1 MRDEDW
7 FWIIGLLIAGFLLW
21 RKLSSEPSGA
31 KEPGQPPEIVIP
43 PPPEPTHERG
53 VPIGT
58 TKKAALPPS
67 RPVSAPPKSSPA
79 APASPAKKKGWLR
92 GPEREAW
99 QKQESARL
107 EQERAE
113 EREAKREEARQRAK
127 EKAEREAVE
136 KAKAMAAA
144 EARMA
149 EADAKAAARAGQ
161 SREAED
167 RERQRQAYVREKIPP
182 HIERD
187 MKRFLAGE
195 FMGSEQSPLTYV
207 GYHVGVTAGLREKD
221 RRERLE
227 VCFRVPIPN
236 VLYADYKSWGEPA
249 TIQRL
254 NSMMNHIRV
263 QATIRAS
270 QPKFERSVSEW
281 EADREWLN
289 AALSKKAEAFPVRW
303 NRGAWSGD

>member
-7 FWIIGLLIAGFLLW
+7 FWTIGLLIAGFLLW
-21 RKLSSEPSGA
+21 RKLSSDPSGA
-31 KEPGQPPEIVIP
+31 KQSGQPPEIVFP
-43 PPPEPTHERG
+43 SPPEPTHERG
-53 VPIGT
+53 VPIGAG
-58 TKKAALPPS
+58 KKAAFPPS
-67 RPVSAPPKSSPA
+67 RPVPPALKGPPA
-79 APASPAKKKGWLR
+79 VPTSPAKKKGWLR
-92 GPEREAW
+92 GPEREEW

-113 EREAKREEARQRAK
+113 EREAKREEARRRAK
-127 EKAEREAVE
+127 EKAEREAVD

-149 EADAKAAARAGQ
+149 ETAAKAAARAGH
-161 SREAED
+161 SCEVED
-167 RERQRQAYVREKIPP
+167 RERQRQAYVREKIPL

-195 FMGSEQSPLTYV
+195 FVGAEQSPLTYV

-227 VCFRVPIPN
+227 VCFRVPIPD
-236 VLYADYKSWGEPA
+236 VLYADYKSWGDPA
-249 TIQRL
+249 TTQRL

-263 QATIRAS
+263 QATIRVS
-270 QPKFERSVSEW
+270 QPKFRTAVSEW
-281 EADREWLN
+281 EADRAWLN
-289 AALSKKAEAFPVRW
+289 AALSKKAEAFSVRW
-303 NRGAWSGD
+303 NGGA